1 MPKCRNLT
9 ETIVLLNTDDEALS
23 EWRAVKGDDVA
34 LRKFRKAWHICQKA
48 MNSLEKVAAG
58 GESDADIKKETAQQ
72 GVVLYRIIRS

>member
-34 LRKFRKAWHICQKA
+34 LRKFRTAWHICQKA